1 MDLIFLK
8 IRIFVTQKS
17 SFMKKFFLF
26 LIISSFIIGCKNTS
40 KNTQIKTSNQITN
53 KVYFANKPI
62 ISAHR
67 AGKGIKGYP
76 ENCLE
81 TIQFLSKRGI
91 HSFEIDIFESSDG
104 VLLLMHDD
112 KLGRTATG
120 EGTASKLPK
129 EKLLTSFLIDD
140 FGNVTPY
147 RIPLL
152 KDVLA
157 WSKKNNVHLMLDFKK
172 GISYEKVVALVRAEK
187 MENQVVLISYNVAQA
202 EELHKIAP
210 EMLLSVSARNDDE
223 LTRILQTNIPVE
235 KMVAFTGTRLSDESL
250 YKRLESLHIPAILG
264 TLGNLDKRAE
274 TRGNHLYREWAAL
287 GIQIFSTDRPLDI
300 DL

>member
-1 MDLIFLK
+1 
-8 IRIFVTQKS
+8 
-17 SFMKKFFLF
+17 MKKIFLF
-26 LIISSFIIGCKNTS
+26 LIIYSFVISCKNTP
-40 KNTQIKTSNQITN
+40 KYTQIKTSNKITN
-53 KVYFANKPI
+53 EVYFADKTI

-67 AGKGIKGYP
+67 AGKGIEGYP

-81 TIQFLSKRGI
+81 TMQFLFKKGI
-91 HSFEIDIFESSDG
+91 RSFEIDIFESSDG
-104 VLLLMHDD
+104 ELLLMHDD
-112 KLGRTATG
+112 NLGRTATG
-120 EGTASKLPK
+120 EGAVSKLRK
-129 EKLLTSFLIDD
+129 EKLLMSYLIDD
-140 FGNVTPY
+140 FGKVTPY
-147 RIPLL
+147 RIPFL

-187 MENQVVLISYNVAQA
+187 MENQVVLISYNVGQA
-202 EELHKIAP
+202 EKLHQVAP

-223 LTRILQTNIPVE
+223 LNRILQTNIPRE

-250 YKRLESLHIPAILG
+250 YKRLAGLRIPAILG

-274 TRGNHLYREWAAL
+274 ARGNHLYKEWAAM